1 MAPERQILLR
11 AVALQVEAAR
21 SRLVA
26 REARLETICSRLRD
40 FRADELL
47 AAQWRVRESLEEVSA
62 WCDVF
67 DRETYSS
74 TS

>member
-1 MAPERQILLR
+1 MTPERQILLR
-11 AVALQVEAAR
+11 AVAFQVEAAR

-67 DRETYSS
+67 ERETYSS